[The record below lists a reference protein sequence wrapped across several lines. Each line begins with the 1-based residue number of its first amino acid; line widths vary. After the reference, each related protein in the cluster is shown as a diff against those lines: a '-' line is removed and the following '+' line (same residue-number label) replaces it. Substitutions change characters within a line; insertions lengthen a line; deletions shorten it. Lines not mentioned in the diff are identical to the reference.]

1 MIHRKYDTSEI
12 WYIDKPATY
21 CIDESSQF
29 SPDRINCLVH
39 IICNKRASQFVGER
53 EKATCSPIF
62 RVPVLEAGFRLSP
75 AVERPHWTSRKISS
89 ALWGWGG
96 GGIFYTNDECKHW
109 RQQSANSGEIVPFV
123 ALYALLPIRL
133 LYELLYRWADFVL
146 FIPCLCV
153 YMHFCLCVYITWIG
167 YKSPAVV
174 I

>member
-96 GGIFYTNDECKHW
+96 GGYFTQTTNVNIGGSKVQIVERSYHSLHYT
-109 RQQSANSGEIVPFV
+109 
-123 ALYALLPIRL
+123 
-133 LYELLYRWADFVL
+133 
-146 FIPCLCV
+146 
-153 YMHFCLCVYITWIG
+153 HFCPLGYCMSFFTDGPTSYCLSHAYVCICISVCVCI
-167 YKSPAVV
+167 
-174 I
+174 